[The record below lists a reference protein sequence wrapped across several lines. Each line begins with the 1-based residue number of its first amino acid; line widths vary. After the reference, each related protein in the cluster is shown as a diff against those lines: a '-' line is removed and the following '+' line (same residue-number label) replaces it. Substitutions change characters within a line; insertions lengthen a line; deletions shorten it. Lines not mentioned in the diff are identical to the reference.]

1 MVIFATQSVEDA
13 SKSSINDTLLQQ
25 TSTQIFLPNSKATE
39 EYKKA
44 FLLTKREFQL
54 IKETDPG
61 SRFFLLKQGNDV
73 VVARI
78 DLSGMEDVIPILSGR
93 AETLAIADEVRKEHG
108 NNSEIWIPIFLEK
121 IRGMSV

>member
-1 MVIFATQSVEDA
+1 M
-13 SKSSINDTLLQQ
+13 
-25 TSTQIFLPNSKATE
+25 PNAKATD
-39 EYKKA
+39 EYRKA

-78 DLSGMEDVIPILSGR
+78 DLGGMENVIPVLSGR
-93 AETLAIADEVRKEHG
+93 AETVTLLDSIRKEHG
-108 NNSEIWIPIFLEK
+108 ENPDVWLPIFLKKVKE
-121 IRGMSV
+121 MF